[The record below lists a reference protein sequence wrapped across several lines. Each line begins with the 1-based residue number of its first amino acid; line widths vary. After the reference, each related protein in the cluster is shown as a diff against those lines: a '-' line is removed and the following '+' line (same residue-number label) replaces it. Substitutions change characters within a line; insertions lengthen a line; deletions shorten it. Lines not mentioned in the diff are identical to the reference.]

1 MTMMIE
7 LTLCNGKKLLVNP
20 RYLQTVHEADNGH
33 SLLEIDGYGHPV
45 EVTQSIE
52 TIKTLLL

>member
-1 MTMMIE
+1 MMIE

-20 RYLQTVHEADNGH
+20 RYLQTAYEVANGH
-33 SLLEIDGYGHPV
+33 YFLEIEGYNHPL

-52 TIKTLLL
+52 TIKTLLQ